1 MSQYKYFKLNSSLSY
16 KQYSFN
22 LSLLGD
28 PKFAEKGV
36 RGARRWPGGMGP
48 AKSRGPTDR
57 ETRGQGSV
65 PKQVQKP
72 SRCMSFRECSLRC
85 RRTACACVCSRLS
98 LSGHRE
104 GGGRGDGVH
113 NQRGG
118 TLEPFFFLLRTH
130 ALFRSRALPGD
141 NQRGGILS
149 SLLFFFSFK
158 PSSALFRSRALPSAS
173 ATVCSTPPLG
183 ARTPRTLAS
192 LGRPA
197 SAALR
202 VSRH

>member
-118 TLEPFFFLLRTH
+118 TLEPFFFSSEPTPCSGLELYQVTINE
-130 ALFRSRALPGD
+130 AGFSRASF
-141 NQRGGILS
+141 S
-149 SLLFFFSFK
+149 SS
-158 PSSALFRSRALPSAS
+158 PSNPQAPCSGLELYQVPAPQSARHPRLEPE
-173 ATVCSTPPLG
+173 PLE
-183 ARTPRTLAS
+183 PW
-192 LGRPA
+192 P
-197 SAALR
+197 
-202 VSRH
+202 H

>member
-1 MSQYKYFKLNSSLSY
+1 MGFLGSLRARQQLFRCLGDLPANLGVGSVSQYKYFKLNSSLSY

-118 TLEPFFFLLRTH
+118 TLEPFFFSPPNPRLV
-130 ALFRSRALPGD
+130 
-141 NQRGGILS
+141 QVS
-149 SLLFFFSFK
+149 S
-158 PSSALFRSRALPSAS
+158 
-173 ATVCSTPPLG
+173 ST
-183 ARTPRTLAS
+183 R
-192 LGRPA
+192 
-197 SAALR
+197 
-202 VSRH
+202 